1 MDRILWAGTETA
13 IEQWASMD
21 RAISGAMRAV
31 HEVMAKLRP
40 GTDMTGDRDRCP
52 SGVYLIDA
60 AEREHFLRQGA
71 FSPGFAVA
79 VLDGVAAGFRAGFFQ
94 ELAQALRFPDYFG
107 HNWDAVYD
115 CLTDLNWLPAAGY
128 VLVLDGFERLAT
140 DEPDQWEIG
149 LKVLREACAFW
160 RPLSR
165 PLFALLRGPSEL
177 APSVPPLPF
186 ACLSSWRDA

>member
-1 MDRILWAGTETA
+1 MGTTVSED
-13 IEQWASMD
+13 SD
-21 RAISGAMRAV
+21 
-31 HEVMAKLRP
+31 L
-40 GTDMTGDRDRCP
+40 CP

-60 AEREHFLRQGA
+60 AERELVLRHDV
-71 FSPGFAVA
+71 FPSEFAVA
-79 VLDGVAAGFRAGFFQ
+79 VLDGHEAGTRAGFFRQ
-94 ELAQALRFPDYFG
+94 MARALRFPDYFG